1 MKTLFALTLAVTG
14 LFATVATPTASA
26 TEALSAISAT
36 TTPEVPPLPVAELC
50 EAGLLPASSGPCTL
64 LGRRLAVSAAVCAAS
79 TFGFI
84 KAIRMARAAAAAV
97 RAGEGFLAGFFG
109 GMSILFCWDVYD
121 TYWEWAE
128 CRSGG
133 AQHYTNGISAAEEE
147 LADLLDSAADELEA
161 GRLPEDPEN
170 PGLVRH

>member
-1 MKTLFALTLAVTG
+1 MKTPFALTLAVTG
-14 LFATVATPTASA
+14 LLATLAPPPASA
-26 TEALSAISAT
+26 MDAHAVTPLGI
-36 TTPEVPPLPVAELC
+36 TTPAPLPVAELC
-50 EAGLLPASSGPCTL
+50 DAGFLPSSAGPCTN

-121 TYWEWAE
+121 TYWEWAD
-128 CRSGG
+128 CRAGT
-133 AQHYTNGISAAEEE
+133 QHYTDGISAAEEE
-147 LADLLDSAADELEA
+147 LADFLDDAADDLEE
-161 GRLPEDPEN
+161 GRMPEGPE
-170 PGLVRH
+170 GAEGIVRH